1 MTKSL
6 FIGALVITGIA
17 FSTDNA
23 FAGRRRCCC
32 QVQQTACGA
41 AQTMAPQSYETAPNP
56 QTAPAPPTEATTP
69 QANAGTGYQ
78 SFSFEPG
85 SSVVNA
91 GVIAPAPV
99 MQTRNSGTSFYGQIR
114 GDRKARGA
122 Y

>member
-1 MTKSL
+1 M
-6 FIGALVITGIA
+6 FIAALVITGIA
-17 FSTDNA
+17 FSADNA

-32 QVQQTACGA
+32 QVQQTACGCA
-41 AQTMAPQSYETAPNP
+41 AQMSAPQSYETAPNP

-85 SSVVNA
+85 SSAANV

-99 MQTRNSGTSFYGQIR
+99 MQTRQSGISYFDQIR
-114 GDRKARGA
+114 GDRKVRAS